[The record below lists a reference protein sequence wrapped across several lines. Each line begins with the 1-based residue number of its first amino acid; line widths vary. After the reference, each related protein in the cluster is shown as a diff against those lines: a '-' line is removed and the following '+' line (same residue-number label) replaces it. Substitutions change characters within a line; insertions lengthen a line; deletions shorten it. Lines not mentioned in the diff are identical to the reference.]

1 MIDSWSEV
9 ILPSSEGG
17 AYDAGTERL
26 SIDSAAGE
34 TGILDGGVGG
44 TGDPLRDPLIDGH
57 NVEAGISSVREL
69 RGRFRLL
76 VEVTEF
82 RVIGVIKLDGRVS
95 GEKHE
100 SLISV
105 PLSSLSSSVA
115 SYMSS
120 YPRKSCI

>member
-1 MIDSWSEV
+1 VSGVANALIDSWSEV

-34 TGILDGGVGG
+34 TGILAGGVGG
-44 TGDPLRDPLIDGH
+44 TGEPLRDPLIDGH
-57 NVEAGISSVREL
+57 IVDEGILSVRGSFWL
-69 RGRFRLL
+69 P

-82 RVIGVIKLDGRVS
+82 RVIGVTKLDGRVS

-100 SLISV
+100 SLNSV
-105 PLSSLSSSVA
+105 PSSILSQSDA
-115 SYMSS
+115 SYASS
-120 YPRKSCI
+120 YL